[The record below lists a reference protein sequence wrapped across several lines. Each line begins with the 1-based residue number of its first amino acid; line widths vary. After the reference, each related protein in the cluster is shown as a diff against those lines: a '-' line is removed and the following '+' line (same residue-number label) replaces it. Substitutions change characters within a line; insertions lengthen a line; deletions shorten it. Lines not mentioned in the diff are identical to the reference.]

1 MSSEGRFKKLIN
13 SPNNCVYD
21 NLLGITA
28 IHPGLRLINNSS
40 TTGGRVV
47 IRHDFEE
54 YRESGKVTLVSG
66 GGSGHEPF
74 NCGFVGPGM
83 LTAVVPGEV
92 FTSPSSEAILMA
104 LSAVGSRSKSGT
116 LIIAANY
123 TGDRLNF
130 GSAVEKAKLE
140 GLNVEMI
147 VVGEDCALQ
156 SSDKSAGRRGL
167 CGTVLM
173 FKIAGALAEAGK
185 SLKEIYE
192 IVKHASENS
201 GTIGISL
208 TPCSIP
214 GSDSSFSLGS
224 DEMELG
230 LGVHGEAGVMRLK
243 VMPAQDIVKKM
254 VDHMTNPESASR
266 LNVKKGDSVA
276 VVINN
281 LGGTSQMEMN
291 IVAKETISYLEL
303 MGLLVERV
311 YVGTLMSSLE
321 MAGVSITILKLTPLL
336 VNCLDAPTSAYAWP
350 NCYLPAGAKKRFTPE
365 PIKSYSIASEVPKL
379 ETKCPKIS
387 QKGEAIIRH
396 AVSFSCSALVSCEK
410 QLNCLD
416 REGGDGDCG
425 STLCKGA
432 QAILDLLEKGLEL
445 SYPSQL
451 LLTLGS
457 VVERSMGGT
466 SGAIYSLFF
475 TGAAK
480 AFIDQCTANTWC
492 YAVELGMQAIMKY
505 SGAEPGDRT
514 MVSVVLLSLISA
526 QLTLGVMQ

>member
-104 LSAVGSRSKSGT
+104 LSAVGSRTGT